1 MSAGAEEYK
10 VLFRKY
16 ALLERSIQE
25 QQNIEPIVEVK
36 PIDDAPDNEEE
47 LVSIL
52 RNTYEIQQEN
62 QEVQLPSTRASLA
75 DIDEEV
81 RKCPVCYWEFP
92 KNLNVDG
99 KREHIEQ
106 HFT

>member
-1 MSAGAEEYK
+1 L
-10 VLFRKY
+10 LFRKY
-16 ALLERSIQE
+16 ALLERSIEE
-25 QQNIEPIVEVK
+25 QQKIEPIVEVK
-36 PIDDAPDNEEE
+36 PIDEVEPIDAAPDNEEE

-52 RNTYEIQQEN
+52 RNTYENQQEN
-62 QEVQLPSTRASLA
+62 QEAQLPSTRASLA

-92 KNLNVDG
+92 RNLNVDG